1 MPGRDVVRVSGEA
14 AGVAA
19 CGFRAFVVPLSLDLA
34 WAAVVLVAAGAP
46 DVGAAVGA
54 ARVTA
59 EVGCAVELVVIGLCL
74 ALRRAVE
81 PAWDVVGGRNVI
93 DGSTGWLDGFPV
105 DRPASGSSSPRDGG
119 SNRDV
124 GAQGQYQRAAQHDRD
139 DAGRPDTALEDRS
152 SDSRVVAEY
161 RPVHTHRDRSV
172 RIANPPI
179 IRKPGHAKAR
189 RRAASTSLAS
199 DRH

>member
-1 MPGRDVVRVSGEA
+1 
-14 AGVAA
+14 
-19 CGFRAFVVPLSLDLA
+19 
-34 WAAVVLVAAGAP
+34 VLVAADAP

-119 SNRDV
+119 SNRSTAGTGTWV
-124 GAQGQYQRAAQHDRD
+124 RKVSANAPPSMTAMTQVAQTPHLRTAARI
-139 DAGRPDTALEDRS
+139 PES
-152 SDSRVVAEY
+152 SLNIG
-161 RPVHTHRDRSV
+161 RSV
-172 RIANPPI
+172 LTATESSAFGQCPRSQNP
-179 IRKPGHAKAR
+179 RHVRAR
-189 RRAASTSLAS
+189 RRRRPLAANRDARSRVLL
-199 DRH
+199 RH